1 MKWVVCQLPFLPF
14 LGKGEE
20 FFIRFNTC
28 TFFFFGSFIM
38 KQIKLQNKNFLRD
51 ILKKLIELEIHSL

>member
-14 LGKGEE
+14 LGTVEE
-20 FFIRFNTC
+20 LIHV
-28 TFFFFGSFIM
+28 FFFFFWNFIM